1 MKKVLWGCLFLL
13 GGLIGSLSVTGTIRA
28 ENVETEQQLRQL
40 FKQEEPVTITL
51 QQDIAISKSL
61 VSEGQ
66 KKVIG
71 GKHIIYR
78 QEGFGGTMCQVKSGC
93 LTVEQLQWDGAS
105 SRSTEVYGRVFDVR
119 KNGKLLLQTGCQ
131 LMNNDNR
138 GANNDGGGAVRV
150 EQGARLEL
158 NGGTITQ
165 NKNTTYG
172 AGVQILSGGR
182 FTMRSGTIQKNT
194 TSGIGAVAGFDGKGG
209 GIYNAGICEIYG
221 GRICE
226 NRATGY
232 MSSKKGKGTIVYG
245 GFGGGIYHCG
255 EKLLL
260 AAGMIKDNRSHHA
273 EDIYVG
279 KNTIQIHSAV
289 ETGTIYNEFKQ
300 SAKKTRKKSSK
311 RQKKKKKETK
321 IAPTSVPAATA
332 TVQPTVKPKVVFFD
346 TPTSTPIPVATSL
359 PAVEPEPVNVEDA
372 VTMVAVEPEK
382 NQNSGSQTW
391 VFRKED
397 IVKVRDFCRREVSM
411 YSSESIVHFLE
422 QFMDCCQEESV
433 KDEIS
438 SSIHG

>member
-1 MKKVLWGCLFLL
+1 MKNVLWGCLFLL
-13 GGLIGSLSVTGTIRA
+13 GGLIGSLSVTGTTRA

-40 FKQEEPVTITL
+40 FKQPESVTIIL
-51 QQDIAISKSL
+51 QQDIAISRSL

-71 GKHIIYR
+71 GKHKIYR
-78 QEGFGGTMCQVKSGC
+78 QDGFGGTMCQVKSGC
-93 LTVEQLQWDGAS
+93 LTVEQLQWDGTS
-105 SRSTEVYGRVFDVR
+105 SQNTEVYGRVFDVR
-119 KNGKLLLQTGCQ
+119 KNGELLLQSGCY

-182 FTMRSGTIQKNT
+182 FMMRSGTIQKNT

-209 GIYNAGICEIYG
+209 GIYSAGVCEIYG

-232 MSSKKGKGTIVYG
+232 MSSKKANGTIVYG

-255 EKLLL
+255 EKLLI
-260 AAGMIKDNRSHHA
+260 AAGTVKDNYSHHE
-273 EDIYVG
+273 EDIYVE
-279 KNTIQIHSAV
+279 KNTIQIYSVA
-289 ETGTIYNEFKQ
+289 ETGTIYNGFKQ
-300 SAKKTRKKSSK
+300 SKMKTQKKSSK
-311 RQKKKKKETK
+311 SKKKKEKK
-321 IAPTSVPAATA
+321 ITPTAVPVVTA
-332 TVQPTVKPKVVFFD
+332 TVQPTVKPRAVFSN
-346 TPTSTPIPVATSL
+346 TPTSTPIPVATTPPTTEPVRVVDAVTM
-359 PAVEPEPVNVEDA
+359 PAVEPLE
-372 VTMVAVEPEK
+372 
-382 NQNSGSQTW
+382 NQKSGSQTW

-397 IVKVRDFCRREVSM
+397 IAKVKDFCRQEMSM
-411 YSSESIVHFLE
+411 YSSESNIHFLE

-438 SSIHG
+438 SSIYG